1 MKIKSIVLTIAVL
14 AALSAVAYFTTRP
27 TPPPVAD
34 ARVGQP
40 LVDRTV
46 VEQAAKLRLT
56 DQGKT
61 VTLVRQPDASWKV
74 ATSHDFPADFSKL
87 ATFLR
92 RNLMKILTT
101 PSPPTSTH

>member
-1 MKIKSIVLTIAVL
+1 MKIKSIVLPIAVL

-46 VEQAAKLRLT
+46 GRREFSGA
-56 DQGKT
+56 
-61 VTLVRQPDASWKV
+61 TL
-74 ATSHDFPADFSKL
+74 L
-87 ATFLR
+87 ALG
-92 RNLMKILTT
+92 
-101 PSPPTSTH
+101 